1 MPTSVA
7 QTANPATP
15 ASPITSHNKFSTF
28 AGLRELSSR
37 GPSQNGA
44 SGNAASNPTSLRGLF
59 DQDGNSSSLNASP
72 RLPDLDADAGLTDSA
87 AAAALGRNADG
98 PWSISV
104 AEAKDKREGRKR
116 KQVLATYTLY
126 VTTPTHNLTLI
137 RSANHIT
144 DMDNKIRESITNTS
158 LPFLPAL
165 PTSSAPQLSG
175 RKFFQTISRTLSPGA
190 SKTRATFA
198 NFAGEPTSPAPGASG
213 FDAASPPPSA
223 PLSPQ
228 PEEMSKLASHSTTT
242 QLATYFT
249 ALANKPVTREHKAW
263 KRFVRVDADD
273 FQSVRVER
281 RVRKVRSD
289 LAEHV
294 MSSVA
299 PRNTNVGLAPAQS
312 DLEDGAPTED
322 DLDLDSADESSR
334 ASATPAGRLS
344 HATVTSPS
352 GSMDTASSDKRAP
365 ADDSRSTNIN
375 IEMIPEEQNAEDSEE
390 ANTERQGGVDKSNR
404 NRSHRRRKGS
414 NKVTVD
420 DFEMIRVLG
429 KGCAGKVLLVRH
441 SSTRGLYA
449 MKSIHKRHVL
459 AHQELQHTL
468 TEQAVL
474 KRMAKDV
481 LDPFV
486 VRLWWSFHDR
496 NNLYLVMDFHP
507 GGDLATQ
514 LSRWGRLGRDRA
526 RFYAAEIVEGVE
538 GLHKAGVIYRDLKPE
553 NVLIGADGHIVLSD
567 FGLSKEFSS
576 RNRSIGSITPP
587 PTSPGRSH
595 SSTNVPK
602 SRSPHWMSASDDAS
616 DLPSRSPSPRW
627 MDERETTT
635 TVCGTAEY
643 LAPEV
648 LQGQPYSYEV
658 DWWSFG
664 TMLYEML
671 TGIPPFWADTHA
683 DMYAKVL
690 RDPLVFPEDRVLDQD
705 TKSILRGLLQRNP
718 QLRMKEPRIKKH
730 PYFSMIEW
738 DHIFH
743 KRYIPPYIPPIDPD
757 NEIDTQNF
765 DETFLEMQ
773 PTVAH
778 EVDASTDSAAVA
790 TGEGGTGDAE
800 NGFITADAPFSQG
813 NAVAAATPDQSMD
826 DREASEHSNLFDGYS
841 FRGRKDSESI
851 ISILSTDQ
859 PDDGVIDAA
868 AAVPGSPVKPAGS
881 EKTMHQPCL
890 SSATSTTA
898 VAGVAAGAV
907 ASDRKSAAQVERQQ
921 PSTAAATAPPQ
932 PSPPLIVDV
941 SIAEEEDDEAAVR
954 AAAAVL
960 AHLEH
965 EASMEAVSIAGS
977 STAGAIQNDPAQSH
991 SRDGTTNTSDSQ
1003 SDHSGASQ
1011 VQSSPASSY
1020 ASQSAAPRKMA
1031 PSAVGR
1037 PSNGAICESDEDDD
1051 WDMVELS
1058 GPDGVLKSELNGG
1071 KGTNLFARG
1080 VVDTYRLLRRQESS
1094 RIPPSSSLSSTS
1106 SRPFNRLGKRR
1117 NGQGGGGVSMRS
1129 KASTAELTTASS
1141 LNTVARADAPSN
1153 TTTITASP
1161 TQEEGEGEKDAIEK
1175 AVAKLSAPSGRLSA
1189 LSASSNTELNRR
1201 SAASP
1206 SLSGSEENKHQARL
1220 KKIKRFTTF
1229 FETASHR

>member
-7 QTANPATP
+7 PTVTP
-15 ASPITSHNKFSTF
+15 ASPASSHKKFSTF

-37 GPSQNGA
+37 GGTHHGTSAN
-44 SGNAASNPTSLRGLF
+44 SSSNRTSIRGLF
-59 DQDGNSSSLNASP
+59 DEDGNPSSVTASP
-72 RLPDLDADAGLTDSA
+72 RMHGGELESTLSDPA
-87 AAAALGRNADG
+87 AAATLSRSGDA

-104 AEAKDKREGRKR
+104 AEAKDRREGRKR
-116 KQVLATYTLY
+116 KQIVASYTLY
-126 VTTPTHNLTLI
+126 VTTPTHNLTLV
-137 RSANHIT
+137 RSSNEIT
-144 DMDNKIRESITNTS
+144 HMDSKVRDGLSHTC
-158 LPFLPAL
+158 LPAL
-165 PTSSAPQLSG
+165 PNLPTSAPQLSG
-175 RKFFQTISRTLSPGA
+175 RTFFQTISRTLSPGA
-190 SKTRATFA
+190 SRSRASFT
-198 NFAGEPTSPAPGASG
+198 NFAGEPTSSAADANRSGAV
-213 FDAASPPPSA
+213 SPPPSA
-223 PLSPQ
+223 PLSPL
-228 PEEMSKLASHSTTT
+228 PEAMSKLASHSTTT

-249 ALANKPVTREHKAW
+249 ALANNSATREHKAW
-263 KRFVRVDADD
+263 KRFVRVGLDD
-273 FQSVRVER
+273 LQSVRVER

-294 MSSVA
+294 KSSVA
-299 PRNTNVGLAPAQS
+299 PRNTNVGVAPAQT
-312 DLEDGAPTED
+312 DLEEDGGPTED
-322 DLDLDSADESSR
+322 DVDLDSADESSR
-334 ASATPAGRLS
+334 ASSTPAGGLS
-344 HATVTSPS
+344 RATVNSRS
-352 GSMDTASSDKRAP
+352 GSMDTASSDRRAA
-365 ADDSRSTNIN
+365 ADDSRSTNTN
-375 IEMIPEEQNAEDSEE
+375 IEMIPEEQNAEDSEV
-390 ANTERQGGVDKSNR
+390 ADTEREGDAAKVHRS
-404 NRSHRRRKGS
+404 RSHRHRKGS

-441 SSTRGLYA
+441 SSSRGLYA

-576 RNRSIGSITPP
+576 RRHSIGSVTPP

-595 SSTNVPK
+595 SSTSVAK
-602 SRSPHWMSASDDAS
+602 SRSAHWMSASDDAS
-616 DLPSRSPSPRW
+616 DIPSRSSSTRW
-627 MDERETTT
+627 LEERETTT
-635 TVCGTAEY
+635 TFCGTAEY

-671 TGIPPFWADTHA
+671 TGITPFWADTHA

-778 EVDASTDSAAVA
+778 EVDSSITEAAA
-790 TGEGGTGDAE
+790 GEPGVGDME
-800 NGFITADAPFSQG
+800 GDMPVDGIFGQNGV
-813 NAVAAATPDQSMD
+813 AVAAATPDESMD
-826 DREASEHSNLFDGYS
+826 DREASQHSNLFDGYS

-851 ISILSTDQ
+851 NSILSNEQ
-859 PDDGVIDAA
+859 PDDVAADDAAMPASPVKEAAQQQAQEPLTTSAA
-868 AAVPGSPVKPAGS
+868 AATTATTMPPAITAVTA
-881 EKTMHQPCL
+881 K
-890 SSATSTTA
+890 ATSKVTRTQVQRQA
-898 VAGVAAGAV
+898 VAAVPSSTQLPVA
-907 ASDRKSAAQVERQQ
+907 
-921 PSTAAATAPPQ
+921 
-932 PSPPLIVDV
+932 DV
-941 SIAEEEDDEAAVR
+941 SVAEEEDDEAAAR

-960 AHLEH
+960 AQLEH
-965 EASMEAVSIAGS
+965 EASVEASSIAGS
-977 STAGAIQNDPAQSH
+977 SAAEPLHSDPVQPH
-991 SRDGTTNTSDSQ
+991 SREATTNTSDSQ
-1003 SDHSGASQ
+1003 SDHSASQ
-1011 VQSSPASSY
+1011 IQSSPASSY
-1020 ASQSAAPRKMA
+1020 ASRSAVPRKMA

-1037 PSNGAICESDEDDD
+1037 PSNGAIRESDHEDDD

-1058 GPDGVLKSELNGG
+1058 GPDGKLKSELNGG

-1094 RIPPSSSLSSTS
+1094 RIPPSSSHSSTTG
-1106 SRPFNRLGKRR
+1106 RPFNRLGKRR
-1117 NGQGGGGVSMRS
+1117 NGQGIMMRS
-1129 KASTAELTTASS
+1129 KASFGELTTASS
-1141 LNTVARADAPSN
+1141 LNPVSVEGDSDKADA
-1153 TTTITASP
+1153 I
-1161 TQEEGEGEKDAIEK
+1161 DK
-1175 AVAKLSAPSGRLSA
+1175 AAAKLTAPLNGRLSA

-1206 SLSGSEENKHQARL
+1206 SLSGSEETKHQARL

-1229 FETASHR
+1229 FEPASHRS

>member
-7 QTANPATP
+7 PTASPANPA
-15 ASPITSHNKFSTF
+15 SPVSSHKKFSTF

-37 GPSQNGA
+37 GGSHAAA
-44 SGNAASNPTSLRGLF
+44 SGNSGSNRTSIRGLF
-59 DQDGNSSSLNASP
+59 DEDGNPGSLTASP
-72 RLPDLDADAGLTDSA
+72 RLRDLEADSGLTDPA
-87 AAAALGRNADG
+87 AAAAPALSRSADG

-116 KQVLATYTLY
+116 KQVVTTYTLY

-137 RSANHIT
+137 RSANDIT
-144 DMDNKIRESITNTS
+144 DMDTKIRESNPIS
-158 LPFLPAL
+158 SLPAL
-165 PTSSAPQLSG
+165 PTLPTSSTPQLSG

-190 SKTRATFA
+190 SKSRATFS
-198 NFAGEPTSPAPGASG
+198 NLAGEPTWPAPGANG

-249 ALANKPVTREHKAW
+249 ALANNPAAREHKAW
-263 KRFVRVDADD
+263 KRFVRVGADD

-294 MSSVA
+294 KSSVA
-299 PRNTNVGLAPAQS
+299 PRNTNVGVAPAQS
-312 DLEDGAPTED
+312 DLEDGNPTED
-322 DLDLDSADESSR
+322 DLDLDSA
-334 ASATPAGRLS
+334 GRLS
-344 HATVTSPS
+344 RATATSRS
-352 GSMDTASSDKRAP
+352 GSLDTASSDRRGGL
-365 ADDSRSTNIN
+365 ADDSRSTNTN
-375 IEMIPEEQNAEDSEE
+375 IEMIPEEQNAQDSEE
-390 ANTERQGGVDKSNR
+390 ANTEKEVDAAKTNR
-404 NRSHRRRKGS
+404 GRSQHRRKGS

-441 SSTRGLYA
+441 TSSRGLYA

-526 RFYAAEIVEGVE
+526 RFYAAEIVEGVQ

-576 RNRSIGSITPP
+576 RSRSIGSVTPP

-602 SRSPHWMSASDDAS
+602 SRSAHWMSASDDAS
-616 DLPSRSPSPRW
+616 DLPSRSSSTRW

-635 TVCGTAEY
+635 TFCGTAEY

-671 TGIPPFWADTHA
+671 TGITPFWADTHA

-778 EVDASTDSAAVA
+778 EVDPSTDSAAVVA
-790 TGEGGTGDAE
+790 GQGCAGDGE
-800 NGFITADAPFSQG
+800 NGIVTADVPFSQG
-813 NAVAAATPDQSMD
+813 GAVAAATPDQSMD

-841 FRGRKDSESI
+841 FRGRKDSDSV

-859 PDDGVIDAA
+859 PDDGVADS
-868 AAVPGSPVKPAGS
+868 AAVQPSSPVKQVAT
-881 EKTMHQPCL
+881 EKTRQQPRT
-890 SSATSTTA
+890 SASAALTTA
-898 VAGVAAGAV
+898 VAAV
-907 ASDRKSAAQVERQQ
+907 ASGAAAASTAAADRKPVAQVERQ
-921 PSTAAATAPPQ
+921 PAVAPNTPPK
-932 PSPPLIVDV
+932 PSPPSIADV
-941 SIAEEEDDEAAVR
+941 SIAEEEDDEAAAR

-960 AHLEH
+960 AQLEH
-965 EASMEAVSIAGS
+965 EASMEAASIAGS
-977 STAGAIQNDPAQSH
+977 STAGGAVSSDPVQPH
-991 SRDGTTNTSDSQ
+991 SREATTNTCDSQ
-1003 SDHSGASQ
+1003 SDYSGASQ

-1020 ASQSAAPRKMA
+1020 ASRSAAPRKMA

-1037 PSNGAICESDEDDD
+1037 PSNGAIRESEEDDD

-1094 RIPPSSSLSSTS
+1094 RIPPSSSHSSTS

-1117 NGQGGGGVSMRS
+1117 NGQGGVSMRS
-1129 KASTAELTTASS
+1129 KPSTGELTTASS
-1141 LNTVARADAPSN
+1141 LNTVARADAP
-1153 TTTITASP
+1153 TTTIAS
-1161 TQEEGEGEKDAIEK
+1161 TQDEGEGEKDAIEK
-1175 AVAKLSAPSGRLSA
+1175 AAAKLSAPSGRLSA

>member
-1 MPTSVA
+1 MPSAVLP
-7 QTANPATP
+7 PAAAAHA
-15 ASPITSHNKFSTF
+15 ASPAPSHKKFTTF
-28 AGLRELSSR
+28 AGLRELSAR
-37 GPSQNGA
+37 GSNHNSSTGQ
-44 SGNAASNPTSLRGLF
+44 SGSARTSVRGLF
-59 DQDGNSSSLNASP
+59 DDDGRPSSLTASP
-72 RLPDLDADAGLTDSA
+72 RLDGADLDSTLKDPTSA
-87 AAAALGRNADG
+87 ATLGRSADG

-104 AEAKDKREGRKR
+104 AEAKDKRQGRKR
-116 KQVLATYTLY
+116 KQLVASYTLY
-126 VTTPTHNLTLI
+126 VTTSTHNLTLI
-137 RSANHIT
+137 RSANDISDT
-144 DMDNKIRESITNTS
+144 DQKIRDS
-158 LPFLPAL
+158 LPINSIPGLPVLPAST
-165 PTSSAPQLSG
+165 PHLSG
-175 RKFFQTISRTLSPGA
+175 RKLFQTISRTLSPGA
-190 SKTRATFA
+190 SKNRTTFS
-198 NFAGEPTSPAPGASG
+198 NFAGEPTPTAAKFDGSGAV
-213 FDAASPPPSA
+213 SPPPSA

-228 PEEMSKLASHSTTT
+228 SGASSKLTSHSITT

-249 ALANKPVTREHKAW
+249 ALANNPTVRQHKAW
-263 KRFVRVDADD
+263 KRFVRVGNDD

-294 MSSVA
+294 KSSVA
-299 PRNTNVGLAPAQS
+299 PRNTNVGVAPAQS
-312 DLEDGAPTED
+312 DLEEDGGPTED
-322 DLDLDSADESSR
+322 DFDLDSADDSSR
-334 ASATPAGRLS
+334 ASGPAAGRLS
-344 HATVTSPS
+344 RATVASRSETF
-352 GSMDTASSDKRAP
+352 DTASDRRAA
-365 ADDSRSTNIN
+365 ADDSRSTNTN
-375 IEMIPEEQNAEDSEE
+375 IEMIPEEQNAETADETD
-390 ANTERQGGVDKSNR
+390 AERQGDAALQSS
-404 NRSHRRRKGS
+404 RSYRRRKGS

-441 SSTRGLYA
+441 LSSRGLYA

-576 RNRSIGSITPP
+576 RSRSVGSVTPP

-595 SSTNVPK
+595 SSTSVNK
-602 SRSPHWMSASDDAS
+602 SRSAHWMSASDDAAAS
-616 DLPSRSPSPRW
+616 PSRSSSTRW
-627 MDERETTT
+627 LDERETTT
-635 TVCGTAEY
+635 TFCGTAEY

-648 LQGQPYSYEV
+648 LQGQAYSYEV

-671 TGIPPFWADTHA
+671 TGITPFWADTHA

-705 TKSILRGLLQRNP
+705 TKSLLRGLLQRNP
-718 QLRMKEPRIKKH
+718 QLRIKEPRIRKH

-757 NEIDTQNF
+757 NETDTQNF

-778 EVDASTDSAAVA
+778 EVDASVDMATAAGEDVTGNFDGQGTADGPSSRDAGAAV
-790 TGEGGTGDAE
+790 TE
-800 NGFITADAPFSQG
+800 
-813 NAVAAATPDQSMD
+813 ATPDHSMD
-826 DREASEHSNLFDGYS
+826 DRDASEHSNLFDGYS

-851 ISILSTDQ
+851 ISIVSTDK
-859 PDDGVIDAA
+859 PDDGATEV
-868 AAVPGSPVKPAGS
+868 AVPASPVKPHTVPTGA
-881 EKTMHQPCL
+881 EQPTQPIAPT
-890 SSATSTTA
+890 SVVTKATIAPA
-898 VAGVAAGAV
+898 VIARQPSGEVV
-907 ASDRKSAAQVERQQ
+907 ASHTPSSVADASIVE
-921 PSTAAATAPPQ
+921 
-932 PSPPLIVDV
+932 D
-941 SIAEEEDDEAAVR
+941 EDDEAAAR
-954 AAAAVL
+954 NAAAVL
-960 AHLEH
+960 AQLEH
-965 EASMEAVSIAGS
+965 EASMEASSLAGTVPS
-977 STAGAIQNDPAQSH
+977 EAAQPH
-991 SRDGTTNTSDSQ
+991 SRDATTNTSDSQ
-1003 SDHSGASQ
+1003 SDHSASQ

-1020 ASQSAAPRKMA
+1020 ASRSAAPRKVA

-1037 PSNGAICESDEDDD
+1037 PSNGAIRESDHEDED

-1058 GPDGVLKSELNGG
+1058 GPDGELKSELNGG
-1071 KGTNLFARG
+1071 RGTNLFARG
-1080 VVDTYRLLRRQESS
+1080 VVDTYRLLRRQESTRMS
-1094 RIPPSSSLSSTS
+1094 PSLSQSSTS

-1117 NGQGGGGVSMRS
+1117 NGGQGMTLMRP
-1129 KASTAELTTASS
+1129 KASTGQLTAASS
-1141 LNTVARADAPSN
+1141 VNAMARADVTDA
-1153 TTTITASP
+1153 AD
-1161 TQEEGEGEKDAIEK
+1161 EVDDGDKDAIEK
-1175 AVAKLSAPSGRLSA
+1175 TAAQLSATGGRASV
-1189 LSASSNTELNRR
+1189 LSASSNTDINRG

-1206 SLSGSEENKHQARL
+1206 SLSGSEENKHQARM

-1229 FETASHR
+1229 FEPASHR

>member
-7 QTANPATP
+7 PAAAPPANPASP
-15 ASPITSHNKFSTF
+15 VASHKKFSTF
-28 AGLRELSSR
+28 AGLREFSARGGSHGGSS
-37 GPSQNGA
+37 GQG
-44 SGNAASNPTSLRGLF
+44 SNRTSIRGLF
-59 DQDGNSSSLNASP
+59 DEDGNPDSLTASP
-72 RLPDLDADAGLTDSA
+72 GTHSRELDSILTHTLA
-87 AAAALGRNADG
+87 APALGRPCDA

-116 KQVLATYTLY
+116 KQIVASYTLY

-137 RSANHIT
+137 RSANDIIE
-144 DMDNKIRESITNTS
+144 MDSKIRDGIPHNS
-158 LPFLPAL
+158 LPAL
-165 PTSSAPQLSG
+165 PTLPTSPPQLSG
-175 RKFFQTISRTLSPGA
+175 RRFFQTISRTLSPGA
-190 SKTRATFA
+190 SKSRATYA
-198 NFAGEPTSPAPGASG
+198 NFAGEPTYPAADVDAVGAG
-213 FDAASPPPSA
+213 SPPPSA

-228 PEEMSKLASHSTTT
+228 PEQMSKLRSHSTTT

-249 ALANKPVTREHKAW
+249 ALANHPTIREHKAW
-263 KRFVRVDADD
+263 KRFVRVGNDD

-294 MSSVA
+294 KLSVA
-299 PRNTNVGLAPAQS
+299 PRNTNVGVAPAQS
-312 DLEDGAPTED
+312 DLEEDGGRTEE
-322 DLDLDSADESSR
+322 DLDLDSADDSSR
-334 ASATPAGRLS
+334 TSGTPAGRLS
-344 HATVTSPS
+344 RATMASQT
-352 GSMDTASSDKRAP
+352 GSLDTALSDKRAI
-365 ADDSRSTNIN
+365 ADDSRSTNTN
-375 IEMIPEEQNAEDSEE
+375 IEMIPEEKTGEDSEE
-390 ANTERQGGVDKSNR
+390 ANTEREVGTVKAHR
-404 NRSHRRRKGS
+404 TRSQRRRKGS

-441 SSTRGLYA
+441 STSRGLYA

-538 GLHKAGVIYRDLKPE
+538 GLHRAGVIYRDLKPE

-576 RNRSIGSITPP
+576 RNRSTSSVTPP
-587 PTSPGRSH
+587 PMSPGRSH
-595 SSTNVPK
+595 SSSSVAN
-602 SRSPHWMSASDDAS
+602 SRSAHWTASSDDANET
-616 DLPSRSPSPRW
+616 PSRSSSARW
-627 MDERETTT
+627 LEERETTT
-635 TVCGTAEY
+635 TFCGTAEY

-671 TGIPPFWADTHA
+671 TGITPFWADTHA

-718 QLRMKEPRIKKH
+718 ELRMKEPRIKKH

-778 EVDASTDSAAVA
+778 EVDPSNDSAMAAGEFAAVA
-790 TGEGGTGDAE
+790 SDANGTTDGGFTKSEGG
-800 NGFITADAPFSQG
+800 
-813 NAVAAATPDQSMD
+813 AAITPDQSMD
-826 DREASEHSNLFDGYS
+826 DQEASEHSNLFDGYS

-851 ISILSTDQ
+851 LSILSTDQ
-859 PDDGVIDAA
+859 PVSGVGDAA
-868 AAVPGSPVKPAGS
+868 VTGTPAKHPACESANEPAA
-881 EKTMHQPCL
+881 
-890 SSATSTTA
+890 SSAPIE
-898 VAGVAAGAV
+898 AGEANL
-907 ASDRKSAAQVERQQ
+907 DRHTKAKPVQAQAQRH
-921 PSTAAATAPPQ
+921 TATAPVKAT
-932 PSPPLIVDV
+932 SASVTDA
-941 SIAEEEDDEAAVR
+941 SITEEEDDEAAAL

-965 EASMEAVSIAGS
+965 EARMDASSVTGS
-977 STAGAIQNDPAQSH
+977 SATGGVFSESVQPH
-991 SRDGTTNTSDSQ
+991 SRDATTNTSDSQ
-1003 SDHSGASQ
+1003 SDHSTSH

-1020 ASQSAAPRKMA
+1020 ASRSGALRKMA

-1037 PSNGAICESDEDDD
+1037 PSNGAIRESDHEDDD

-1058 GPDGVLKSELNGG
+1058 GPDGELKSELNGG

-1080 VVDTYRLLRRQESS
+1080 VVDKYRLLRRQESS
-1094 RIPPSSSLSSTS
+1094 RIPPSSSHSSTS

-1117 NGQGGGGVSMRS
+1117 NGQGLASVRS
-1129 KASTAELTTASS
+1129 KTSTGELAAASGPNS
-1141 LNTVARADAPSN
+1141 VARADAAV
-1153 TTTITASP
+1153 TADGVDTESDP
-1161 TQEEGEGEKDAIEK
+1161 VQK
-1175 AVAKLSAPSGRLSA
+1175 AAAKLTAPSGRASA
-1189 LSASSNTELNRR
+1189 LSASSNTEANRR

-1206 SLSGSEENKHQARL
+1206 SLSGSEENKHSARL

-1229 FETASHR
+1229 FEPASHR

>member
-1 MPTSVA
+1 MPTTVPSPA
-7 QTANPATP
+7 ASANL
-15 ASPITSHNKFSTF
+15 ASPVPSHKKFTTF
-28 AGLRELSSR
+28 AGLRELSAR
-37 GPSQNGA
+37 GA
-44 SGNAASNPTSLRGLF
+44 SHNGSTGQSSSARTGVRGLF
-59 DQDGNSSSLNASP
+59 DQDGVPSSLTASP
-72 RLPDLDADAGLTDSA
+72 RLYGAELDSTLKDPASP
-87 AAAALGRNADG
+87 AALGRSADG

-116 KQVLATYTLY
+116 KQLVASYTLY

-137 RSANHIT
+137 RSTNDIT
-144 DMDNKIRESITNTS
+144 EMDQKIRDALSSTSS
-158 LPFLPAL
+158 LPALPAL
-165 PTSSAPQLSG
+165 PTSAPQLSG

-190 SKTRATFA
+190 SKSRTTFS
-198 NFAGEPTSPAPGASG
+198 NFVGDPTSPTAAEINGAG
-213 FDAASPPPSA
+213 AASPLPSA

-228 PEEMSKLASHSTTT
+228 PGTASKLSSHSITTL
-242 QLATYFT
+242 LATYFT
-249 ALANKPVTREHKAW
+249 ALANDPATRDHKAW
-263 KRFVRVDADD
+263 KRFVHVGIDD

-294 MSSVA
+294 KSSVA
-299 PRNTNVGLAPAQS
+299 PRNTNVGVAPAQS
-312 DLEDGAPTED
+312 DLEEDGGPTED
-322 DLDLDSADESSR
+322 DLDLDSADDSSR
-334 ASATPAGRLS
+334 ASVPPTGRLS
-344 HATVTSPS
+344 HATVASRSETL
-352 GSMDTASSDKRAP
+352 DTASSDKRGA
-365 ADDSRSTNIN
+365 ADDSRSTN
-375 IEMIPEEQNAEDSEE
+375 IEMIPEEQNDQDSDEVD
-390 ANTERQGGVDKSNR
+390 TESQGDKAR
-404 NRSHRRRKGS
+404 LDRRRSHRRRKGS

-441 SSTRGLYA
+441 SSSRGLYA

-496 NNLYLVMDFHP
+496 SNLYLVMDFHP

-538 GLHKAGVIYRDLKPE
+538 GLHRAGVIYRDLKPE
-553 NVLIGADGHIVLSD
+553 NA
-567 FGLSKEFSS
+567 
-576 RNRSIGSITPP
+576 RSA
-587 PTSPGRSH
+587 R
-595 SSTNVPK
+595 
-602 SRSPHWMSASDDAS
+602 WMSASDDAS
-616 DLPSRSPSPRW
+616 EGPSRSSSSRW
-627 MDERETTT
+627 LEDRETTT
-635 TVCGTAEY
+635 TFCGTAEY

-648 LQGQPYSYEV
+648 LQGQAYSYEV

-671 TGIPPFWADTHA
+671 TGITPFWADTHA

-705 TKSILRGLLQRNP
+705 TKSLLRGLLQRNP

-778 EVDASTDSAAVA
+778 EVDASVDMAAAAGEGAASGLEAQVTVDGPSHREAAGAVA
-790 TGEGGTGDAE
+790 E
-800 NGFITADAPFSQG
+800 
-813 NAVAAATPDQSMD
+813 ATPDQSMD
-826 DREASEHSNLFDGYS
+826 DRDASEHSNLFDGYS

-851 ISILSTDQ
+851 ISILSTEQ
-859 PDDGVIDAA
+859 RDDGATES
-868 AAVPGSPVKPAGS
+868 AVPASPVKQAAALGG
-881 EKTMHQPCL
+881 KQVTHQPL
-890 SSATSTTA
+890 PPPSVVTKATMAPA
-898 VAGVAAGAV
+898 VV
-907 ASDRKSAAQVERQQ
+907 DRQ
-921 PSTAAATAPPQ
+921 PSAEVVTSQKEHPARSTQPP
-932 PSPPLIVDV
+932 IADV
-941 SIAEEEDDEAAVR
+941 SIAEDEDDEAAAR
-954 AAAAVL
+954 NAAAVL
-960 AHLEH
+960 AQLEH
-965 EASMEAVSIAGS
+965 EASMEAFSLAGMS
-977 STAGAIQNDPAQSH
+977 AIGAAPGDAIQPH
-991 SRDGTTNTSDSQ
+991 SRDATTNTSDSQ
-1003 SDHSGASQ
+1003 SDHSVSQ

-1020 ASQSAAPRKMA
+1020 ASRSAAPRRMA

-1037 PSNGAICESDEDDD
+1037 PSNGAIRESDHEDED

-1058 GPDGVLKSELNGG
+1058 GPDGELKSELNGG
-1071 KGTNLFARG
+1071 RGTNLFARG
-1080 VVDTYRLLRRQESS
+1080 VVDTYRLLRRQESTRMS
-1094 RIPPSSSLSSTS
+1094 PSLSHSSTS

-1117 NGQGGGGVSMRS
+1117 NGQGMALMRS
-1129 KASTAELTTASS
+1129 KASTGQLTTAGSI
-1141 LNTVARADAPSN
+1141 NTIAQADA
-1153 TTTITASP
+1153 TAAS
-1161 TQEEGEGEKDAIEK
+1161 GDDADGEKDAAIEK
-1175 AVAKLSAPSGRLSA
+1175 AAAQLSATGGRASVLSA
-1189 LSASSNTELNRR
+1189 WSNTELNRR
-1201 SAASP
+1201 SEASP

-1229 FETASHR
+1229 FEPSSHR

>member
-7 QTANPATP
+7 PTPSPAG
-15 ASPITSHNKFSTF
+15 AGSPVPSHKKFSTF
-28 AGLRELSSR
+28 AGLRELSAR
-37 GPSQNGA
+37 GGSHGA
-44 SGNAASNPTSLRGLF
+44 GSGTSGSNRTSIRGLF
-59 DQDGNSSSLNASP
+59 DEDGDPRPLNASP
-72 RLPDLDADAGLTDSA
+72 RAHGAELDTALTDLVTPS
-87 AAAALGRNADG
+87 ALGRSGDG
-98 PWSISV
+98 LWSISV

-116 KQVLATYTLY
+116 KQIVASYTLY

-137 RSANHIT
+137 RSTNDII
-144 DMDNKIRESITNTS
+144 DMDNKIKDSVVNSS
-158 LPFLPAL
+158 LPTLPSL
-165 PTSSAPQLSG
+165 PTSPPQLSG

-190 SKTRATFA
+190 SKSRATFA
-198 NFAGEPTSPAPGASG
+198 NFAGEPTSPAADAAAPG
-213 FDAASPPPSA
+213 AASPPPSA
-223 PLSPQ
+223 PLSPE
-228 PEEMSKLASHSTTT
+228 PGAMSKLASHSTTT

-249 ALANKPVTREHKAW
+249 ALANNPATREHKAW
-263 KRFVRVDADD
+263 KRFVRVGADD

-294 MSSVA
+294 KSSVA
-299 PRNTNVGLAPAQS
+299 PRNTNVGVAPAQS
-312 DLEDGAPTED
+312 DLEEDGGPTED

-344 HATVTSPS
+344 RATATSRS
-352 GSMDTASSDKRAP
+352 GSLDTASSEKRAI
-365 ADDSRSTNIN
+365 ADDSRSTNTN
-375 IEMIPEEQNAEDSEE
+375 IEMIPEEQTADGSEE
-390 ANTERQGGVDKSNR
+390 GNSQTRTEATK
-404 NRSHRRRKGS
+404 SHRSRSQHRRKGS

-441 SSTRGLYA
+441 SSSRGLYA

-576 RNRSIGSITPP
+576 RSRSIGSVTPP

-595 SSTNVPK
+595 SSTSVTK
-602 SRSPHWMSASDDAS
+602 SRSAHWMSASDDAS
-616 DLPSRSPSPRW
+616 DVPSRSSSSRW
-627 MDERETTT
+627 LEERETTT
-635 TVCGTAEY
+635 TFCGTAEY

-671 TGIPPFWADTHA
+671 TGITPFWADTHA

-778 EVDASTDSAAVA
+778 EADPSIDLATAAGDSSAGRQA
-790 TGEGGTGDAE
+790 DM
-800 NGFITADAPFSQG
+800 TADGSFAQNG
-813 NAVAAATPDQSMD
+813 GAVAAATPDQSMD

-859 PDDGVIDAA
+859 AVDGAGE
-868 AAVPGSPVKPAGS
+868 AVEPASPVKPAAAAQQV
-881 EKTMHQPCL
+881 EEPATP
-890 SSATSTTA
+890 SA
-898 VAGVAAGAV
+898 VPKPVV
-907 ASDRKSAAQVERQQ
+907 ASENARQPAAASTRSVQ
-921 PSTAAATAPPQ
+921 PSIT
-932 PSPPLIVDV
+932 DV
-941 SIAEEEDDEAAVR
+941 SIAEEEDDEAAAR

-965 EASMEAVSIAGS
+965 EASMEAASITAS
-977 STAGAIQNDPAQSH
+977 SATGAVHSDPVQPH
-991 SRDGTTNTSDSQ
+991 SREGTTNTSDSQ
-1003 SDHSGASQ
+1003 SDHSASQ
-1011 VQSSPASSY
+1011 VQSSPASSF
-1020 ASQSAAPRKMA
+1020 ASRSAAPRKMA

-1037 PSNGAICESDEDDD
+1037 PSNGAIRESDHEDDD

-1058 GPDGVLKSELNGG
+1058 GPDGELKSELNGG

-1094 RIPPSSSLSSTS
+1094 RIPPSSSHSSTS

-1117 NGQGGGGVSMRS
+1117 NGQGMASMRS
-1129 KASTAELTTASS
+1129 KASTGELTAASS
-1141 LNTVARADAPSN
+1141 LNTIARADAN
-1153 TTTITASP
+1153 AAAD
-1161 TQEEGEGEKDAIEK
+1161 EADGDKDAAIEK
-1175 AVAKLSAPSGRLSA
+1175 AAAKLTATGGRASA

>member
-1 MPTSVA
+1 MSARGGSYNGTTGQPNSNRTS
-7 QTANPATP
+7 
-15 ASPITSHNKFSTF
+15 I
-28 AGLRELSSR
+28 
-37 GPSQNGA
+37 
-44 SGNAASNPTSLRGLF
+44 RGLF
-59 DQDGNSSSLNASP
+59 DEDGNPGSLNASP
-72 RLPDLDADAGLTDSA
+72 RLPTTELNSTLTDPAS
-87 AAAALGRNADG
+87 AAALGRSADG

-116 KQVLATYTLY
+116 KQLVASYTLY

-137 RSANHIT
+137 RSANDIT
-144 DMDNKIRESITNTS
+144 EVDQKIRDA
-158 LPFLPAL
+158 LPSSRLPAL
-165 PTSSAPQLSG
+165 PTMPNFAPSSSG
-175 RKFFQTISRTLSPGA
+175 RKFFQTLSRTLSPGA
-190 SKTRATFA
+190 SKSRSTFSNLIGDPATSA
-198 NFAGEPTSPAPGASG
+198 ADLDASG
-213 FDAASPPPSA
+213 AVSPPPSA
-223 PLSPQ
+223 PLSPV
-228 PEEMSKLASHSTTT
+228 PGVNTKLASHSITT

-249 ALANKPVTREHKAW
+249 ALANNPATREHKAW
-263 KRFVRVDADD
+263 KRFVRVEADD

-294 MSSVA
+294 KSSVA
-299 PRNTNVGLAPAQS
+299 PRNTNVGVAPAQS
-312 DLEDGAPTED
+312 DLEEDGGPTED
-322 DLDLDSADESSR
+322 DLDLDSADDSSR
-334 ASATPAGRLS
+334 ASGTPAGRIS
-344 HATVTSPS
+344 RATVVSRS
-352 GSMDTASSDKRAP
+352 GSLDTTSSDRRGV
-365 ADDSRSTNIN
+365 ADDSRSTNTN
-375 IEMIPEEQNAEDSEE
+375 IEMIPEEQHGEDFHE
-390 ANTERQGGVDKSNR
+390 ASTDRQGDAAKLHH

-441 SSTRGLYA
+441 TSSRGLYA

-576 RNRSIGSITPP
+576 RSRSVGSITPP

-595 SSTNVPK
+595 SSTSVNK
-602 SRSPHWMSASDDAS
+602 QRSTHWMSASDDAADGS
-616 DLPSRSPSPRW
+616 SRSSSSRW
-627 MDERETTT
+627 LDERETTT
-635 TVCGTAEY
+635 TFCGTAEY

-648 LQGQPYSYEV
+648 LQGQAYSYEV

-671 TGIPPFWADTHA
+671 TGITPFWADTHA

-778 EVDASTDSAAVA
+778 EQDVSVDMTSAA
-790 TGEGGTGDAE
+790 GEDVVGGTG
-800 NGFITADAPFSQG
+800 FTHTADDPLKRTAG
-813 NAVAAATPDQSMD
+813 AAAAATPDQSMD
-826 DREASEHSNLFDGYS
+826 DREASQHNNLFDGYS
-841 FRGRKDSESI
+841 FRGRKDSGSI
-851 ISILSTDQ
+851 ISNLSSDQ
-859 PDDGVIDAA
+859 LEEDVGNAA
-868 AAVPGSPVKPAGS
+868 LSASPVKKVAANGV
-881 EKTMHQPCL
+881 KHQPKQL
-890 SSATSTTA
+890 SPAPTVAKVSTA
-898 VAGVAAGAV
+898 PVAAQATELQSQSQS
-907 ASDRKSAAQVERQQ
+907 ASTQHPV
-921 PSTAAATAPPQ
+921 
-932 PSPPLIVDV
+932 VDA
-941 SIAEEEDDEAAVR
+941 SIIEEEEEDDDETAAR
-954 AAAAVL
+954 NAAAVL
-960 AHLEH
+960 AQLEQEANM
-965 EASMEAVSIAGS
+965 EASSVAGTS
-977 STAGAIQNDPAQSH
+977 ATDGLIGDGMQPH
-991 SRDGTTNTSDSQ
+991 SRDCTTTNSDSQ
-1003 SDHSGASQ
+1003 SDRSVSQ
-1011 VQSSPASSY
+1011 IQSSPASSY
-1020 ASQSAAPRKMA
+1020 ASRSAAPRKTV

-1037 PSNGAICESDEDDD
+1037 PSHGAIHEDDGEDDD

-1058 GPDGVLKSELNGG
+1058 GPDGALKSELNGG
-1071 KGTNLFARG
+1071 RGTNLFARG

-1094 RIPPSSSLSSTS
+1094 RIPASSSHSSTS

-1117 NGQGGGGVSMRS
+1117 NGQGLASMRS
-1129 KASTAELTTASS
+1129 KASMGELPTANS
-1141 LNTVARADAPSN
+1141 LNTV
-1153 TTTITASP
+1153 TP
-1161 TQEEGEGEKDAIEK
+1161 TDAIPLNGDAEK
-1175 AVAKLSAPSGRLSA
+1175 EAAVEQAAAKLSATGGRASV
-1189 LSASSNTELNRR
+1189 LSASSHTELNRR

-1229 FETASHR
+1229 FENSSHR

>member
-1 MPTSVA
+1 MPTTVPST
-7 QTANPATP
+7 TASANL
-15 ASPITSHNKFSTF
+15 ASPVPSHKKFTTLAGLKELSARGGSHNGST
-28 AGLRELSSR
+28 G
-37 GPSQNGA
+37 Q
-44 SGNAASNPTSLRGLF
+44 SGSARTSIRGLF
-59 DQDGNSSSLNASP
+59 DQDGVPISLTASP
-72 RLPDLDADAGLTDSA
+72 HLDGAELDSTLKDPA
-87 AAAALGRNADG
+87 SAAALGRSADA

-116 KQVLATYTLY
+116 KQLVASYTLY

-137 RSANHIT
+137 RSANDIT
-144 DMDNKIRESITNTS
+144 DMDQKIRDA
-158 LPFLPAL
+158 LPSSSTLPAL
-165 PTSSAPQLSG
+165 LTLPTSPPQLSG

-190 SKTRATFA
+190 AKSRASFS
-198 NFAGEPTSPAPGASG
+198 NFAADPTSPTAAHTNPAAG
-213 FDAASPPPSA
+213 AASPPPSA

-228 PEEMSKLASHSTTT
+228 PGGAASKLTSHSITT

-249 ALANKPVTREHKAW
+249 ALANDPATRDHKAW
-263 KRFVRVDADD
+263 KRFVRVGTDD

-294 MSSVA
+294 KSSVA
-299 PRNTNVGLAPAQS
+299 PRNTNVGVAPAQS
-312 DLEDGAPTED
+312 DLEEDGGPTED
-322 DLDLDSADESSR
+322 DLDLDSADDSSR
-334 ASATPAGRLS
+334 ASVPATGRLS
-344 HATVTSPS
+344 RATVASSRSETL
-352 GSMDTASSDKRAP
+352 DTASSDKRGA
-365 ADDSRSTNIN
+365 ADDSRSTNTN
-375 IEMIPEEQNAEDSEE
+375 IEMIPEEQNGQDSEE
-390 ANTERQGGVDKSNR
+390 VDDAAEQSDTAR
-404 NRSHRRRKGS
+404 LDRSRLHRRRKGS

-441 SSTRGLYA
+441 SSSRGLYA

-576 RNRSIGSITPP
+576 RNRSVGSVTPP

-595 SSTNVPK
+595 SSTSVNK
-602 SRSPHWMSASDDAS
+602 ARSAHWMSASDDAS
-616 DLPSRSPSPRW
+616 DGPSRSSSSRFLE
-627 MDERETTT
+627 ERETTT
-635 TVCGTAEY
+635 TFCGTAEY

-648 LQGQPYSYEV
+648 LQGHPYSYEV

-671 TGIPPFWADTHA
+671 TGITPFWADTHA

-705 TKSILRGLLQRNP
+705 TKSLLRGLLQRNP

-778 EVDASTDSAAVA
+778 EVDGSVDMAAA
-790 TGEGGTGDAE
+790 AAEGGAGGLEAQVTVDGPSNRD
-800 NGFITADAPFSQG
+800 GG
-813 NAVAAATPDQSMD
+813 AVVEATPDQSMD
-826 DREASEHSNLFDGYS
+826 DRDASEHSNLFDGYS

-851 ISILSTDQ
+851 ISISSTDQ
-859 PDDGVIDAA
+859 PDDGATE
-868 AAVPGSPVKPAGS
+868 AAVPASPVKPA
-881 EKTMHQPCL
+881 
-890 SSATSTTA
+890 
-898 VAGVAAGAV
+898 
-907 ASDRKSAAQVERQQ
+907 
-921 PSTAAATAPPQ
+921 AAATAVKQATPQ
-932 PSPPLIVDV
+932 PSPPSVVTKATIAPAVVDRQPSAEVITVQKGAQLSIADV
-941 SIAEEEDDEAAVR
+941 SIAEDEDDEAAAR
-954 AAAAVL
+954 NAAAVL
-960 AHLEH
+960 AQLEH
-965 EASMEAVSIAGS
+965 EASMEAS
-977 STAGAIQNDPAQSH
+977 SLACMSAIGAAPGDAVQPH
-991 SRDGTTNTSDSQ
+991 SRDATTNTSDSQ
-1003 SDHSGASQ
+1003 SDHSASQ

-1020 ASQSAAPRKMA
+1020 AGQSAAPRKMA

-1037 PSNGAICESDEDDD
+1037 PSNGAIRESDHEDED

-1058 GPDGVLKSELNGG
+1058 GPDGELKSELNGG
-1071 KGTNLFARG
+1071 RGTNLFARG
-1080 VVDTYRLLRRQESS
+1080 VVDTYRLLRRQEST
-1094 RIPPSSSLSSTS
+1094 RIPASLSHSSTS

-1117 NGQGGGGVSMRS
+1117 NGQGMALMRS
-1129 KASTAELTTASS
+1129 KASLGQLTAAGSIDTI
-1141 LNTVARADAPSN
+1141 ARADA
-1153 TTTITASP
+1153 TAAD
-1161 TQEEGEGEKDAIEK
+1161 EKDAIEK
-1175 AVAKLSAPSGRLSA
+1175 AAAQLSATGGRASM

-1229 FETASHR
+1229 FEPASHR

>member
-7 QTANPATP
+7 PTANPANP
-15 ASPITSHNKFSTF
+15 ASPVSSHKKFSTF

-37 GPSQNGA
+37 GGSHGGN
-44 SGNAASNPTSLRGLF
+44 SGNSGSNRTSIRGLF
-59 DQDGNSSSLNASP
+59 DEDGDPGSLNASP
-72 RLPDLDADAGLTDSA
+72 RLHGLEADSGLTDPV
-87 AAAALGRNADG
+87 AAAALGRSADG

-116 KQVLATYTLY
+116 KQVVATYTLY
-126 VTTPTHNLTLI
+126 VTTSTHNLTLI
-137 RSANHIT
+137 RSANDIT
-144 DMDNKIRESITNTS
+144 DMDSKIQESIPQS
-158 LPFLPAL
+158 SLPAL
-165 PTSSAPQLSG
+165 PTLPTSSTPQLSG

-190 SKTRATFA
+190 SKSRATFS
-198 NFAGEPTSPAPGASG
+198 NFAGEPTSPAPGANG

-249 ALANKPVTREHKAW
+249 ALANNFATREHKAW
-263 KRFVRVDADD
+263 KRFVRVGADD

-294 MSSVA
+294 KSSVA
-299 PRNTNVGLAPAQS
+299 PRNTNVGVAPAQS
-312 DLEDGAPTED
+312 DLEDGNPTED

-334 ASATPAGRLS
+334 ASGTPAGRLS
-344 HATVTSPS
+344 RATVTSRS
-352 GSMDTASSDKRAP
+352 GSLDTTSSDKRGV
-365 ADDSRSTNIN
+365 ADDSRSTNTN
-375 IEMIPEEQNAEDSEE
+375 IEMIPEEQNAEDSEQ
-390 ANTERQGGVDKSNR
+390 ANTGKEADAAKPYRS
-404 NRSHRRRKGS
+404 RSHCRPKGS

-441 SSTRGLYA
+441 SSSRGLYA

-576 RNRSIGSITPP
+576 RGRSIGSITPP

-595 SSTNVPK
+595 SSNNVPK
-602 SRSPHWMSASDDAS
+602 SRSAHWMSASDDAS
-616 DLPSRSPSPRW
+616 DLPSRSSSTRW

-635 TVCGTAEY
+635 TFCGTAEY

-671 TGIPPFWADTHA
+671 TGITPFWADTHA

-743 KRYIPPYIPPIDPD
+743 KRYIPPYIPPIDPN

-778 EVDASTDSAAVA
+778 EVDPSTDSAAVA
-790 TGEGGTGDAE
+790 AGQSGAGDAE
-800 NGFITADAPFSQG
+800 NGFVTADAPHSQG
-813 NAVAAATPDQSMD
+813 GAVAAASPDQSMD
-826 DREASEHSNLFDGYS
+826 DREASEQEHSNLFDGYS

-859 PDDGVIDAA
+859 PDEGDAA
-868 AAVPGSPVKPAGS
+868 SSAVVPSSPVKQAVS
-881 EKTMHQPCL
+881 EKTRQQP
-890 SSATSTTA
+890 SSSLATSTTTIA
-898 VAGVAAGAV
+898 AGVAGVAAGAV
-907 ASDRKSAAQVERQQ
+907 AADRKSSAQLERQQ
-921 PSTAAATAPPQ
+921 PNAAAAPPK
-932 PSPPLIVDV
+932 PSPPSIADV
-941 SIAEEEDDEAAVR
+941 SIAEEEDDEAAAR

-960 AHLEH
+960 AQLEH
-965 EASMEAVSIAGS
+965 EASMEAASMAGS
-977 STAGAIQNDPAQSH
+977 STAGAVLSDPVQPH
-991 SRDGTTNTSDSQ
+991 SREATTNTSDSQ

-1020 ASQSAAPRKMA
+1020 ASRSAAPRKMV

-1037 PSNGAICESDEDDD
+1037 PSNGAIHESDEDDD

-1094 RIPPSSSLSSTS
+1094 RIPPSSSHSSTS

-1117 NGQGGGGVSMRS
+1117 NGQGGVSMRS
-1129 KASTAELTTASS
+1129 KPSTGELTTASS
-1141 LNTVARADAPSN
+1141 LNTVARADA
-1153 TTTITASP
+1153 TTTASS
-1161 TQEEGEGEKDAIEK
+1161 TQDEGEGEKDAIEK
-1175 AVAKLSAPSGRLSA
+1175 VAAKLSAPSGRLSA
-1189 LSASSNTELNRR
+1189 LSASSNTDLNRR

>member
-7 QTANPATP
+7 PAAP
-15 ASPITSHNKFSTF
+15 PARAASPVSAHKKFSTF
-28 AGLRELSSR
+28 AGLRELSTRSSNHA
-37 GPSQNGA
+37 GSPN
-44 SGNAASNPTSLRGLF
+44 SGSNRTSIRGLF
-59 DQDGNSSSLNASP
+59 DEDGNPGSTNASP
-72 RLPDLDADAGLTDSA
+72 RIPGAELDSRIADAIPPSSLARS
-87 AAAALGRNADG
+87 LDG

-116 KQVLATYTLY
+116 KQLVASYTLY

-137 RSANHIT
+137 RSANDIT
-144 DMDNKIRESITNTS
+144 DLDAKISQDISPTN
-158 LPFLPAL
+158 LPPLPVL
-165 PTSSAPQLSG
+165 PVSAPQLSG

-190 SKTRATFA
+190 SKSRATFA
-198 NFAGEPTSPAPGASG
+198 SFAPEPASPASPAAEALRT
-213 FDAASPPPSA
+213 DAASPPPSA

-228 PEEMSKLASHSTTT
+228 PAEMAKLASHSTTT

-249 ALANKPVTREHKAW
+249 ALANHAQLRDHKAW
-263 KRFVRVDADD
+263 KRFLRVGNDD

-289 LAEHV
+289 LAQHV
-294 MSSVA
+294 KSSVA
-299 PRNTNVGLAPAQS
+299 PRNTNVGVAPAQS
-312 DLEDGAPTED
+312 DLEEDGAPTED
-322 DLDLDSADESSR
+322 DLDLDSADDSSR
-334 ASATPAGRLS
+334 VSGTPAGRLS
-344 HATVTSPS
+344 RATVASRS
-352 GSMDTASSDKRAP
+352 ASVDTASSDRRGL
-365 ADDSRSTNIN
+365 ADDARSTNTN
-375 IEMIPEEQNAEDSEE
+375 IEMIPEEHNADDSE
-390 ANTERQGGVDKSNR
+390 ANTETELGEA
-404 NRSHRRRKGS
+404 RSLKKRPHHRRKGS

-441 SSTRGLYA
+441 SASRGLYA

-468 TEQAVL
+468 TEQSVL

-576 RNRSIGSITPP
+576 RSRSIGSVTPP

-595 SSTNVPK
+595 SSASVPK
-602 SRSPHWMSASDDAS
+602 SRSAHWMSASDDAS
-616 DLPSRSPSPRW
+616 EAPSRSSSTRW
-627 MDERETTT
+627 LDERQTTT
-635 TVCGTAEY
+635 TFCGTAEY

-648 LQGQPYSYEV
+648 LQGQAYSYEV

-671 TGIPPFWADTHA
+671 TGITPFWAETHA

-778 EVDASTDSAAVA
+778 ETDPSLDANA
-790 TGEGGTGDAE
+790 GEAE
-800 NGFITADAPFSQG
+800 ADADGVKADETVDGAFG
-813 NAVAAATPDQSMD
+813 ATDAGLEATPDQSMD

-851 ISILSTDQ
+851 SSLVSADQ
-859 PDDGVIDAA
+859 PEEPSEVGAA
-868 AAVPGSPVKPAGS
+868 PSSPTKRS
-881 EKTMHQPCL
+881 TKL
-890 SSATSTTA
+890 SSATAASSVDAASIAPTALAAPAATTA
-898 VAGVAAGAV
+898 VNHQAAMGEV
-907 ASDRKSAAQVERQQ
+907 RKSAASEAVQ
-921 PSTAAATAPPQ
+921 SSIA
-932 PSPPLIVDV
+932 DV
-941 SIAEEEDDEAAVR
+941 AIAEEEEDDSDVR
-954 AAAAVL
+954 TAAAVL
-960 AHLEH
+960 AQLEH
-965 EASMEAVSIAGS
+965 EASMEAASV
-977 STAGAIQNDPAQSH
+977 AGATAH
-991 SRDGTTNTSDSQ
+991 SREATTTASDSH
-1003 SDHSGASQ
+1003 SDHSASQ

-1020 ASQSAAPRKMA
+1020 ASRTGAPRKVA

-1037 PSNGAICESDEDDD
+1037 PSHGVIRESDHEDDD

-1058 GPDGVLKSELNGG
+1058 GPDGELKSELNGG

-1080 VVDTYRLLRRQESS
+1080 VVDTYRLLRRQDTS
-1094 RIPPSSSLSSTS
+1094 RIPASGSHSSTS

-1117 NGQGGGGVSMRS
+1117 EGHGGASMRS
-1129 KASTAELTTASS
+1129 RASRGELTAASS
-1141 LNTVARADAPSN
+1141 ANTIAQAEQGDARDTPVEQAAEKLA
-1153 TTTITASP
+1153 AS
-1161 TQEEGEGEKDAIEK
+1161 G
-1175 AVAKLSAPSGRLSA
+1175 GRASA
-1189 LSASSNTELNRR
+1189 LSASSNTQVNRR

-1206 SLSGSEENKHQARL
+1206 SLSGSEETKHQARL

-1229 FETASHR
+1229 FEPASHRS

>member
-1 MPTSVA
+1 MPSTV
-7 QTANPATP
+7 ATP
-15 ASPITSHNKFSTF
+15 STSANAIPSISNQKRFSTF
-28 AGLRELSSR
+28 AGLRDLSAR
-37 GPSQNGA
+37 GGSQHG
-44 SGNAASNPTSLRGLF
+44 SGSNRTSIRGIF
-59 DQDGNSSSLNASP
+59 DEDGNPASLTATPHS
-72 RLPDLDADAGLTDSA
+72 RSAELDSTLTDPAS
-87 AAAALGRNADG
+87 AAALGRSSDG

-104 AEAKDKREGRKR
+104 AEAKDKRQGRKR
-116 KQVLATYTLY
+116 KQLVASYTLY
-126 VTTPTHNLTLI
+126 VATPTHNLTLI
-137 RSANHIT
+137 RSAI
-144 DMDNKIRESITNTS
+144 DIAEVDQKIKDSLSPTS
-158 LPFLPAL
+158 LPAL
-165 PTSSAPQLSG
+165 PSLPSSAPSSSG
-175 RKFFQTISRTLSPGA
+175 RKFLQTLSRTLSPGA
-190 SKTRATFA
+190 SKSRA
-198 NFAGEPTSPAPGASG
+198 NFSNLVG
-213 FDAASPPPSA
+213 DAATPPATDFRSTGALSPPPSA
-223 PLSPQ
+223 PLSPALGADA
-228 PEEMSKLASHSTTT
+228 ELGSHSITT

-249 ALANKPVTREHKAW
+249 ALANSPAVRQHKAW
-263 KRFVRVDADD
+263 KRFVRVGADD

-289 LAEHV
+289 LAQHV
-294 MSSVA
+294 KSSVA
-299 PRNTNVGLAPAQS
+299 PRNTNVGVAPAQS
-312 DLEDGAPTED
+312 DLETDGGPTED
-322 DLDLDSADESSR
+322 DLDLDSADDSSR
-334 ASATPAGRLS
+334 ASGAAAGRLS
-344 HATVTSPS
+344 RATIASHAGSLDTS
-352 GSMDTASSDKRAP
+352 SSDKRGV
-365 ADDSRSTNIN
+365 ADDSRSTNTN
-375 IEMIPEEQNAEDSEE
+375 IEMIPEEQNGEGSEE
-390 ANTERQGGVDKSNR
+390 VEGTAGQR

-441 SSTRGLYA
+441 SSSRGLYA

-553 NVLIGADGHIVLSD
+553 NVLIAADGHIVLSD

-576 RNRSIGSITPP
+576 RTRSIGSVTPP
-587 PTSPGRSH
+587 PTSPTRSH
-595 SSTNVPK
+595 SSTSVNK
-602 SRSPHWMSASDDAS
+602 QRSAHWMSASDDAA
-616 DLPSRSPSPRW
+616 DAPSRSSSSRW
-627 MDERETTT
+627 LEERETTT
-635 TVCGTAEY
+635 TFCGTAEY

-648 LQGQPYSYEV
+648 LQGQAYSYEV

-671 TGIPPFWADTHA
+671 TGITPFWADTHA

-757 NEIDTQNF
+757 NETDTQNF

-778 EVDASTDSAAVA
+778 EQDASVDVATAAGEDGAGDPEALVTADGNAILAAGAAV
-790 TGEGGTGDAE
+790 TT
-800 NGFITADAPFSQG
+800 
-813 NAVAAATPDQSMD
+813 TPDQSMD
-826 DREASEHSNLFDGYS
+826 DREATEHANIFDGYS

-851 ISILSTDQ
+851 SSIRSSDQ
-859 PDDGVIDAA
+859 VAEDVAGDAA
-868 AAVPGSPVKPAGS
+868 ATQASSVKQTP
-881 EKTMHQPCL
+881 
-890 SSATSTTA
+890 
-898 VAGVAAGAV
+898 AAGAKQPTQTPSPASVLTKATV
-907 ASDRKSAAQVERQQ
+907 APAVVDRQAISTQ
-921 PSTAAATAPPQ
+921 PSATD
-932 PSPPLIVDV
+932 I
-941 SIAEEEDDEAAVR
+941 SIIEEEDDETAAR
-954 AAAAVL
+954 HAAAVL

-965 EASMEAVSIAGS
+965 EASMEASSIADV
-977 STAGAIQNDPAQSH
+977 STGDAVSNDPVQLH
-991 SRDGTTNTSDSQ
+991 SREGTTTNSD
-1003 SDHSGASQ
+1003 SDHSTSQ
-1011 VQSSPASSY
+1011 IQSSPASSY
-1020 ASQSAAPRKMA
+1020 ASRSAASRKVA

-1037 PSNGAICESDEDDD
+1037 PSNGAIREDDQEDED
-1051 WDMVELS
+1051 WDMVEVS
-1058 GPDGVLKSELNGG
+1058 GPDGALKSELNGG
-1071 KGTNLFARG
+1071 RGTNLFSRG

-1094 RIPPSSSLSSTS
+1094 RIPPSSSHSSTS

-1117 NGQGGGGVSMRS
+1117 NGQGLGSMRS
-1129 KASTAELTTASS
+1129 KASMGELTAAGSV
-1141 LNTVARADAPSN
+1141 NTVAEPEATAAGDAADS
-1153 TTTITASP
+1153 
-1161 TQEEGEGEKDAIEK
+1161 EKDAAIEQ
-1175 AVAKLSAPSGRLSA
+1175 AAAKLSATGGRASV
-1189 LSASSNTELNRR
+1189 LSASSNTEVNRR

-1229 FETASHR
+1229 FETSSQR

>member
-7 QTANPATP
+7 PTAPPARTASP
-15 ASPITSHNKFSTF
+15 ASNHKKFSTF

-37 GPSQNGA
+37 GGSHVGTSAN
-44 SGNAASNPTSLRGLF
+44 SGSNRTSIRGLF
-59 DQDGNSSSLNASP
+59 DEDGIPTSLTASP
-72 RLPDLDADAGLTDSA
+72 RLHGAELDSALTDPA
-87 AAAALGRNADG
+87 AASALGRSGDA

-116 KQVLATYTLY
+116 KQIVASYTLY

-137 RSANHIT
+137 RPANDIT
-144 DMDNKIRESITNTS
+144 EMDNKIRDAIPPNS
-158 LPFLPAL
+158 LPTLPVL
-165 PTSSAPQLSG
+165 PSSPPQLSG

-190 SKTRATFA
+190 SKSRATFS
-198 NFAGEPTSPAPGASG
+198 NFAGESTSPAADAIASG
-213 FDAASPPPSA
+213 AVSPPPSA
-223 PLSPQ
+223 PLSPE
-228 PEEMSKLASHSTTT
+228 PGAMSKLASHSTTT

-249 ALANKPVTREHKAW
+249 VLANNPATREHKAW
-263 KRFVRVDADD
+263 KRFIRVGTDD

-294 MSSVA
+294 KSSVA
-299 PRNTNVGLAPAQS
+299 PRNTNVGVAPAQS
-312 DLEDGAPTED
+312 DLDEDGGPTED

-334 ASATPAGRLS
+334 ASGTPAGRLS
-344 HATVTSPS
+344 RATVASTS
-352 GSMDTASSDKRAP
+352 GSLDTASSDRRGV
-365 ADDSRSTNIN
+365 ADDSRSTNTN
-375 IEMIPEEQNAEDSEE
+375 IEMIPEEQQVGEDEDGTAERGADAAKAQRS
-390 ANTERQGGVDKSNR
+390 
-404 NRSHRRRKGS
+404 RSHHRRKGS

-441 SSTRGLYA
+441 TSSRGLYA

-468 TEQAVL
+468 TEQSVL

-567 FGLSKEFSS
+567 FGLSKEFNS
-576 RNRSIGSITPP
+576 RSRSIGSVTPP

-595 SSTNVPK
+595 SSNSITK
-602 SRSPHWMSASDDAS
+602 SRSAHWMSASDDAS
-616 DLPSRSPSPRW
+616 DVPSRSSSSRW
-627 MDERETTT
+627 LEERETTT
-635 TVCGTAEY
+635 TFCGTAEY

-671 TGIPPFWADTHA
+671 TGITPFWADTHA

-778 EVDASTDSAAVA
+778 EVDASVDVA
-790 TGEGGTGDAE
+790 TAARESGAGPEADM
-800 NGFITADAPFSQG
+800 TADAAFNQNG
-813 NAVAAATPDQSMD
+813 GGAVAAATPDQSMD

-851 ISILSTDQ
+851 ISVLSTEQ
-859 PDDGVIDAA
+859 PYDGDGDAAEPASPVKKSAQPPVKEPVTSAVVVAPEPVVA
-868 AAVPGSPVKPAGS
+868 AAV
-881 EKTMHQPCL
+881 
-890 SSATSTTA
+890 
-898 VAGVAAGAV
+898 
-907 ASDRKSAAQVERQQ
+907 ERQPITAPSRSTQ
-921 PSTAAATAPPQ
+921 PSLA
-932 PSPPLIVDV
+932 DV
-941 SIAEEEDDEAAVR
+941 SIVEEEDDEAAAR

-960 AHLEH
+960 AQLEH
-965 EASMEAVSIAGS
+965 EASMEASSIAGS
-977 STAGAIQNDPAQSH
+977 SAVDAVHSDPLQPH
-991 SRDGTTNTSDSQ
+991 SREATTNTSDSQ
-1003 SDHSGASQ
+1003 SDHSTSQ

-1020 ASQSAAPRKMA
+1020 ASRSAAPRKMV

-1037 PSNGAICESDEDDD
+1037 PSHGAIRESDHEDDD

-1058 GPDGVLKSELNGG
+1058 GPDGELKSELNGG

-1080 VVDTYRLLRRQESS
+1080 VVDTYRLLRRQESV
-1094 RIPPSSSLSSTS
+1094 RMPASSSHSSTS
-1106 SRPFNRLGKRR
+1106 SRPFHRLGKRR
-1117 NGQGGGGVSMRS
+1117 NGQGLASMRP
-1129 KASTAELTTASS
+1129 KASTGELTTASS
-1141 LNTVARADAPSN
+1141 LNTIARTDA
-1153 TTTITASP
+1153 TITQDEITADD
-1161 TQEEGEGEKDAIEK
+1161 EKDTIEK
-1175 AVAKLSAPSGRLSA
+1175 AAAKLTAPSGRASA
-1189 LSASSNTELNRR
+1189 LSASSNAELNRR

-1229 FETASHR
+1229 FEPASHR